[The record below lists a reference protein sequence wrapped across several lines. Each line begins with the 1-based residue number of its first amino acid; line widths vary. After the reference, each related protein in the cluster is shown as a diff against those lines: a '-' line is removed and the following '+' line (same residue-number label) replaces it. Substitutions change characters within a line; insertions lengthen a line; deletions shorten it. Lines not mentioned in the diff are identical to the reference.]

1 MNITETY
8 TNPQGNTVTV
18 RVDHGI
24 HHVEVKTFG
33 PDARFFANERK
44 LNAQSRAAARKIMNR
59 PVMVS
64 SGGSVRPGEYAS
76 FTGVFVPEGGN

>member
-24 HHVEVKTFG
+24 HHVEVKSAG
-33 PDARFFANERK
+33 PDPRYFANERK
-44 LNAQSRAAARKIMNR
+44 LNAQARAAARKTMNR

-64 SGGSVRPGEYAS
+64 SGGSVKPGQFVS